1 MVNNCQILVNC
12 SDRQG
17 GRDTLWAGQ
26 GQMRGRG
33 ERGRKEVE
41 GTGESSLQ
49 GHPRLRMAKFESLV
63 FMLEG
68 SDEQN

>member
-1 MVNNCQILVNC
+1 MGRSRTNEGKG
-12 SDRQG
+12 REGEEG
-17 GRDTLWAGQ
+17 G
-26 GQMRGRG
+26 
-33 ERGRKEVE
+33 E

-68 SDEQN
+68 PDEQN

>member
-1 MVNNCQILVNC
+1 
-12 SDRQG
+12 
-17 GRDTLWAGQ
+17 
-26 GQMRGRG
+26 MRGRG
-33 ERGRKEVE
+33 DRGRKEVE